1 MFMPEEIASIRRSSN
16 PGAVL
21 YRKSKEV
28 TALLGI
34 SVQQPKPN
42 QSQQLANPE
51 PEKEDLQTE
60 EDIFQQVYGAK
71 NLRA

>member
-28 TALLGI
+28 TATLGI

-42 QSQQLANPE
+42 QQQPANPE